1 MVFDMRSMDSV
12 LEGET
17 AVVTGAASGIGRA
30 IATTFAAH
38 GADVVVADRREEPR
52 QGGVPTH
59 ERITDE
65 TDAEATYVE
74 CDVTDRSAFEA
85 AIDAADAFGG
95 LSVMVNN
102 AGVFGPMGSITE
114 ISVEEYRELMA
125 INLDSVFVGSK
136 LAAETLIEQG
146 DGGSIV
152 NISSLAGLQ
161 GYGEI
166 APYCTAKAG
175 VRNLT
180 YSLAADLG
188 PHGIRVN
195 AIHPGEVETAL
206 TTEDF
211 PIVGTEQEAA
221 LERTIPL
228 QKLAQPDDVANAALF
243 LASDMAGHITAES
256 LLVDGGTRNTS

>member
-1 MVFDMRSMDSV
+1 MNTV
-12 LEGET
+12 LDGET
-17 AVVTGAASGIGRA
+17 AVITGAASGIGRA
-30 IATTFAAH
+30 IALTFADA
-38 GADVVVADRREEPR
+38 GADVVVADLREEPR

-74 CDVTDRSAFEA
+74 CDVTDQIALEA
-85 AIDAADAFGG
+85 AIDAADEFGG
-95 LSVMVNN
+95 LSIMVNN

-114 ISVEEYRELMA
+114 ISVEDYRDLMA

-136 LAAETLIEQG
+136 LAAEKLIEQG
-146 DGGSIV
+146 EGGAIV

-175 VRNLT
+175 IRNLT
-180 YSLAADLG
+180 YSLADDLG

-221 LERTIPL
+221 LKQMIPL
-228 QKLAQPDDVANAALF
+228 QKLAQPEDVANAALF

>member
-1 MVFDMRSMDSV
+1 MNSV
-12 LEGET
+12 LDGET
-17 AVVTGAASGIGRA
+17 AVITGAASGIGRA
-30 IATTFAAH
+30 IALTFADA
-38 GADVVVADRREEPR
+38 GADVVVADLREGPR
-52 QGGVPTH
+52 QGGVSTH
-59 ERITDE
+59 ERIADE
-65 TDAEATYVE
+65 TDAEATFVE
-74 CDVTDRSAFEA
+74 CDVTDRNALEA
-85 AIDAADAFGG
+85 AIDAADEFGG
-95 LSVMVNN
+95 PSIMVNN

-114 ISVEEYRELMA
+114 ISVEDYRDLMA

-136 LAAETLIEQG
+136 LAAEKLIEQG
-146 DGGSIV
+146 EGGAIV

-180 YSLAADLG
+180 YSLADDLG

-221 LERTIPL
+221 LRQLIPL
-228 QKLAQPDDVANAALF
+228 QKLAQPEDVANAALF
-243 LASDMAGHITAES
+243 LASDLAGHITAES